1 VSWYSTMSNA
11 RGYKHSNKKSSRK
24 CKRIVRKCFNC
35 TNDINYID
43 YKDTRTLRK
52 FVSDKGKILPRR
64 ITGVCAK
71 HQRMLAESVK
81 RSREAALI
89 PYTKD

>member
-1 VSWYSTMSNA
+1 MSYD
-11 RGYKHSNKKSSRK
+11 RGDKDSNKKSSSNF
-24 CKRIVRKCFNC
+24 KRRVRKCFFC